1 MFMRFNTSKF
11 VSFNPDYETQARST
25 QMWQNRIRPNKTTEV
40 PYAYTP
46 SEDDPLV
53 LVPDPNNGKVGGK
66 GDERCRCQ
74 PQQRP
79 VVSSANGENWLENHS
94 LLATNIW
101 EIYFVV

>member
-53 LVPDPNNGKVGGK
+53 LVPDSKMARWVEETMNSVHVSHSGG
-66 GDERCRCQ
+66 Q
-74 PQQRP
+74 
-79 VVSSANGENWLENHS
+79 L
-94 LLATNIW
+94 
-101 EIYFVV
+101 

>member
-25 QMWQNRIRPNKTTEV
+25 QMWQNKIRPNKTTEV

-53 LVPDPNNGKVGGK
+53 LVPDPKMARWVEEAMNGYM
-66 GDERCRCQ
+66 
-74 PQQRP
+74 
-79 VVSSANGENWLENHS
+79 SATAAASCKLG
-94 LLATNIW
+94 
-101 EIYFVV
+101 